1 MNVGRLMLFC
11 AALASTAIASSGR
24 IAVQPPHSVWYKHV
38 RPSRETAAAPLV
50 VLHGGPQVPSDYL
63 FDLEAIVEE

>member
-1 MNVGRLMLFC
+1 MLLWAAVVG
-11 AALASTAIASSGR
+11 AVTESGR
-24 IAVQPPHSVWYKHV
+24 IAVQPPHTVWFKQV
-38 RPSRETAAAPLV
+38 RPVCETAAPPLV